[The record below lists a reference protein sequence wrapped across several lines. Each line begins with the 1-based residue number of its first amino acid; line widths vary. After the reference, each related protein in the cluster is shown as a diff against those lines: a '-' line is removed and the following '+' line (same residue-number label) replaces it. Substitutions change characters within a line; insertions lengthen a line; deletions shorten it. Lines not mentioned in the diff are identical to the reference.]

1 MAVKRHRSVGS
12 IKNELLQKSREA
24 MLSAVQIYNNP
35 SIQFKSETYIVLSI
49 IAWTYLLHAYYRKE
63 KIDYSYYKL
72 SPKGRAVTF
81 SCKVEMLFGQAS
93 CFLKYII
100 SF

>member
-63 KIDYSYYKL
+63 KRHHQY
-72 SPKGRAVTF
+72 VW
-81 SCKVEMLFGQAS
+81 
-93 CFLKYII
+93 
-100 SF
+100 